1 MSRSDQG
8 RQHHQL
14 PSSWY
19 CPLLNS
25 DNLPQYH
32 FRKFYR
38 IFLLGT
44 EAWLCTKS
52 FHIWWSNIY
61 DYPCTTLEMMRGK
74 GPLGLALTISGH
86 RDITPSGPGPHH
98 TSLYVVL
105 QDFLWTGSISEVA
118 EALGSWIPTWI
129 KFEASVNPAQPAAG
143 WGRCY
148 KEQFQPQTVLKSWV
162 HLPLPLPLLPIS
174 LTSKTS
180 SSFSLYPKP
189 SIITLPVFAPIIP
202 TWKWDWVKIF
212 R

>member
-1 MSRSDQG
+1 M
-8 RQHHQL
+8 
-14 PSSWY
+14 
-19 CPLLNS
+19 
-25 DNLPQYH
+25 
-32 FRKFYR
+32 
-38 IFLLGT
+38 IT
-44 EAWLCTKS
+44 
-52 FHIWWSNIY
+52 
-61 DYPCTTLEMMRGK
+61 PCTTLEMMRGK

-118 EALGSWIPTWI
+118 EALGSWIPRWI

-148 KEQFQPQTVLKSWV
+148 KEQFQPQTVLKKLSPPSPSSPTST
-162 HLPLPLPLLPIS
+162 HLYHLKNLFLL
-174 LTSKTS
+174 
-180 SSFSLYPKP
+180 FSLYPKP